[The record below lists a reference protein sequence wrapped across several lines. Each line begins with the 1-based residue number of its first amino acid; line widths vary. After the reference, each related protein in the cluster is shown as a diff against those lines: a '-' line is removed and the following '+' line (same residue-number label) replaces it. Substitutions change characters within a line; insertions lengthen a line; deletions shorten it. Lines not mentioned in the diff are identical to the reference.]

1 MITHLHIICSAC
13 LRLDVVFIN
22 RNLLLQIEP
31 NERGSHN
38 NRTMMLEMFYLSVMD
53 SSVEQVAFDGL

>member
-1 MITHLHIICSAC
+1 MITHLHIIYSAC

-31 NERGSHN
+31 NERGLHN
-38 NRTMMLEMFYLSVMD
+38 NRTMMLEMFYLSAMD

>member
-1 MITHLHIICSAC
+1 MITHLHIICSTC

-22 RNLLLQIEP
+22 RNLLPQIEP